1 MNPTILQEINVL
13 RDFLEQNNELGIVIG
28 SHQTLDTTASALAL
42 YLSLSQAG
50 KKVQIISK
58 KQPTVEVSNLVG
70 IDRVRPSFSGSTG
83 KLVVS
88 LPYVKGEIE
97 KVLFTE
103 APNTINFHLT
113 AAPDKSI
120 TPFDVN
126 DVKLTWEGGA
136 PAALIT
142 CGVGSMDELAGIADD
157 NATKIVNID
166 NYQGNTRFG
175 DVVLVDEAFSSLCE
189 IVGKIL
195 KDLQLPIDMDIAQ
208 NILDG
213 VLFATRNFT
222 KQNTSPLAFE
232 AASAAMYH
240 GAQRK
245 ADEGQIRREAAHMN
259 QPRQQDRNRGEH
271 RSQQNQSRQPRVN
284 ENDFP
289 AMHMQNRPA
298 SGQQYQQENRRVNPM
313 RPQQPQN
320 RPRQPQYQNPMP
332 QQQRT
337 PHDIREKLMQEQ
349 EAQNRF
355 GAAEPTYE
363 DAQIVNEPMQNQ
375 APIEDQRMPQEPSY
389 NNPQSNEDV
398 PDDWLM
404 PKVFK
409 SSKNNN

>member
-28 SHQTLDTTASALAL
+28 SHLTLDTSASALAL

-113 AAPDKSI
+113 ASPDKSI

-136 PAALIT
+136 PGALIT
-142 CGVGSMDELAGIADD
+142 FGVATMDELAGIAD
-157 NATKIVNID
+157 NTTKIVNID
-166 NYQGNTRFG
+166 NYQGNSRFG
-175 DVVLVDEAFSSLCE
+175 DVVLVDESFSSLSE
-189 IVGKIL
+189 IVSKIL
-195 KDLQLPIDMDIAQ
+195 KDLQLPLDMDIAQ

-222 KQNTSPLAFE
+222 RQNTSPLAFE

-245 ADEGQIRREAAHMN
+245 MEDQH
-259 QPRQQDRNRGEH
+259 
-271 RSQQNQSRQPRVN
+271 NQSRRDTQSMGQSRQLQNQDRGRGEQRHPQQQARQRVN
-284 ENDFP
+284 DNDFP
-289 AMHMQNRPA
+289 AMHMQNRG
-298 SGQQYQQENRRVNPM
+298 GQFSHQENRPTHQQ

-320 RPRQPQYQNPMP
+320 QPRP
-332 QQQRT
+332 QQFGGQQSQKAQA
-337 PHDIREKLMQEQ
+337 DIRDKLIHEQ
-349 EAQNRF
+349 TPAPRFDNNEAI
-355 GAAEPTYE
+355 E
-363 DAQIVNEPMQNQ
+363 DAQIVNEPIQNQ
-375 APIEDQRMPQEPSY
+375 PIEDMKMPQESSSY
-389 NNPQSNEDV
+389 SPQSNEDV